1 MYMTRYLSAF
11 RAAFIDV
18 PYVAKFL
25 LRLLAFYLLFRSI
38 NWLWIG
44 LIVPGGYYSP
54 FVEHYLNYVTLI
66 KVSVLQTASWL
77 AHLFGVS
84 SYLTDSSHLQITGSR
99 RVFMAWACTGLEIMS
114 FWAAFCLADTTPR
127 RKKMYWCLGGL
138 FCIWLINCIR
148 VALLVV
154 AVKHDW
160 PQIGTIRHHDT
171 FNAVAYSFV
180 FLLMFVYYRR
190 NKTAMGL

>member
-1 MYMTRYLSAF
+1 MTRYIGAF
-11 RAAFIDV
+11 RSTFIDA

-25 LRLLAFYLLFRSI
+25 LRLLAFYLLFRGI

-77 AHLFGVS
+77 AHLFGVPS
-84 SYLTDSSHLQITGSR
+84 SLTDNSHLQVSGSR
-99 RVFMAWACTGLEIMS
+99 QIFMAWACTGLEIMS
-114 FWAAFCLADTTPR
+114 FWAAFTLADTTLW
-127 RKKMYWCLGGL
+127 RKKLWWCTGGL
-138 FCIWLINCIR
+138 FCIWFINCMR
-148 VALLVV
+148 VAVLVV
-154 AVKHDW
+154 AVKNDW

-171 FNAVAYSFV
+171 FNMAAYAFIFV
-180 FLLMFVYYRR
+180 LMFVYYRR
-190 NKTAMGL
+190 NKSAMGM